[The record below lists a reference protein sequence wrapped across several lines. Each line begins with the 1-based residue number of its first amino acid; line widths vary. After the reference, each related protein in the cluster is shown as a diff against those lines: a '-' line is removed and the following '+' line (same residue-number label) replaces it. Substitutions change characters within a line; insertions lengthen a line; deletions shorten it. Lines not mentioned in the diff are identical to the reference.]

1 MMMMMMMTLLSDNLV
16 LLCDSWH
23 FYVCT

>member
-1 MMMMMMMTLLSDNLV
+1 MMMMMTLLSDNLV

>member
-1 MMMMMMMTLLSDNLV
+1 MMMMMTLLNDNLV

-23 FYVCT
+23 FCVRT